1 MRSPTEKIAYYGII
15 GALTILLS
23 AMESV
28 LMPELPFLPPGAK
41 PGLAN
46 IIVMLTACTGSIVS
60 VLYTV
65 VLKSLFVFIT
75 RGASA
80 FVMSLAGG
88 ILSAAVMMLMLKI
101 KIREVSIAGISVTA
115 AVAHNMGQLTA
126 AVILTGSPMPSVYAA
141 ALMLF
146 GIVSGLLTGIMT
158 EIILPKLDMAV
169 KKLHSSEGV

>member
-1 MRSPTEKIAYYGII
+1 MRSPTEKIAYYGIL

-65 VLKSLFVFIT
+65 LLKSLFVFIT

-88 ILSAAVMMLMLKI
+88 ILSTAVMMLMLKK
-101 KIREVSIAGISVTA
+101 KIRDVSIAGISVTA
-115 AVAHNMGQLTA
+115 AVAHNMGQLA
-126 AVILTGSPMPSVYAA
+126 AAMILTGSSLPAVYGAV
-141 ALMLF
+141 LILF

-158 EIILPKLDMAV
+158 EIILPKLDVAL
-169 KKLHSSEGV
+169 KKIHSSEGV

>member
-23 AMESV
+23 AMESI

-88 ILSAAVMMLMLKI
+88 ILSAVMMLMLKI
-101 KIREVSIAGISVTA
+101 KIKDVSIAGISVTA
-115 AVAHNMGQLTA
+115 AVAHNMGQLA
-126 AVILTGSPMPSVYAA
+126 AAMILTGSPMPSVYAA
-141 ALMLF
+141 ALILF

-169 KKLHSSEGV
+169 KKIHSSEGV

>member
-88 ILSAAVMMLMLKI
+88 ILSAVMMLMLKI
-101 KIREVSIAGISVTA
+101 KIKDVSIAGISVTA
-115 AVAHNMGQLTA
+115 AVAHNMGQLA
-126 AVILTGSPMPSVYAA
+126 AAMILTGSPMPSVYAA
-141 ALMLF
+141 ALILF

-169 KKLHSSEGV
+169 KKIHSLEGV

>member
-1 MRSPTEKIAYYGII
+1 
-15 GALTILLS
+15 
-23 AMESV
+23 
-28 LMPELPFLPPGAK
+28 MPELPFLPPGAK

-88 ILSAAVMMLMLKI
+88 ILSAVMMLMLKI
-101 KIREVSIAGISVTA
+101 KIKDVSIAGISVTA
-115 AVAHNMGQLTA
+115 AVAHNMGQLA
-126 AVILTGSPMPSVYAA
+126 AAMILTGSPMPSVYAA
-141 ALMLF
+141 ALILF

-169 KKLHSSEGV
+169 KKIHSSEGV